1 MRAKQILEARL
12 RKTAAPANT
21 LGAPTSVAMQQPAVK
36 GPADKLAFIKT
47 KLSNNEVTDPKTIDF
62 IFKILNK
69 PQIQQAV
76 QGLLGNIQV
85 KDQDVAGFQ
94 KLNNNI
100 LSKIIRKMPVEKE
113 QLDAFLTKWDSDEG
127 LVDTSKLVPG
137 SKGSIKELITD
148 PVAYQAFELFESIRA
163 SYKMPKK
170 GTSGYGE
177 FGLSMLSSR
186 VAMKAPGDIEVDG
199 NPVEVKGNDARL
211 YADERTAAIKEG
223 AATAQ
228 PVVRGAAPGLLNN
241 VMTNLLS
248 TDPAVRKETEAQAI
262 AAFKGRGVP
271 NGRNIVSAARAA
283 GYDQGLQ
290 ILQTE
295 WWRAGFNSYHKAIQ
309 MPIMVIGFGQFLIS
323 DSAEDFIK
331 WGCMPRTASNY
342 GYMFGRAVGQT
353 RETYPKIFVPGHNK

>member
-1 MRAKQILEARL
+1 MRARQILEARVA
-12 RKTAAPANT
+12 KTPV
-21 LGAPTSVAMQQPAVK
+21 APTTMGSPTSTPVNVSPQ
-36 GPADKLAFIKT
+36 DKLAFIKT
-47 KLSNNEVTDPKTIDF
+47 KLSKNEVNDPKTIDF

-113 QLDAFLTKWDSDEG
+113 QLDAFLTKWDSEEG
-127 LVDTSKLVPG
+127 LVNTSLMVPG
-137 SKGSIKELITD
+137 NKGTIQELIPD
-148 PVAYQAFELFESIRA
+148 PVAFQAFELFESIRA

-177 FGLSMLSSR
+177 FGLSLLSTR

-199 NPVEVKGNDARL
+199 NPIEVKGNDARL
-211 YADERTAAIKEG
+211 YADERTAAVSEG
-223 AATAQ
+223 AAPKQ
-228 PVVRGAAPGLLNN
+228 PSVRGAAPGLLNN

-248 TDPAVRKETEAQAI
+248 QDAAVRQETANQAI
-262 AAFKGRGVP
+262 AAFKQRGVS
-271 NGRNIVSAARAA
+271 NGRNIISAARAA
-283 GYDQGLQ
+283 GYDQGLR

-295 WWRAGFNSYHKAIQ
+295 WWKAGFNSYQKAIQ

-323 DSAEDFIK
+323 DNAEDFVQ
-331 WGCMPRTASNY
+331 WGCLPRTPSNY